1 MDSGLTSRNLQY
13 QRKIDYVASM
23 LGDLP
28 PNLDDRY
35 QFEALLYRLHL
46 SIEAILSIL
55 AMLVKDL
62 GFNVGDD
69 YLNIEKLESPGII
82 KIEMADF
89 LRKLNG
95 LRNAIVHKYNKF
107 DESVVREELDE
118 VLSGMFDFLEAI
130 ENVLRE
136 IVGGD

>member
-1 MDSGLTSRNLQY
+1 MSRSLQY
-13 QRKIDYVASM
+13 RRKIDYVASM

-35 QFEALLYRLHL
+35 QFEALLYRLHT
-46 SIEAILSIL
+46 SIVAIMSIL

-62 GFNVGDD
+62 GFDVGDD
-69 YLNIEKLESPGII
+69 YLNIEKLESAGII
-82 KIEMADF
+82 KIEMAGF

-107 DESVVREELDE
+107 DESIVREELHE
-118 VLSGMFDFLEAI
+118 VLSGVFNFLEVT
-130 ENVLRE
+130 ENVLQK
-136 IVGGD
+136 IAGGD

>member
-1 MDSGLTSRNLQY
+1 MRSLQY
-13 QRKIDYVASM
+13 RRKIDYVASM

-28 PNLDDRY
+28 PNLDDQY
-35 QFEALLYRLHL
+35 QFEALLYRLHT
-46 SIEAILSIL
+46 SIDAIMSIV

-62 GFNVGDD
+62 GFEVGDD
-69 YLNIEKLESPGII
+69 YFNIEKLESAGIV
-82 KIEMADF
+82 KGNMADF

-107 DESVVREELDE
+107 DEDVVREELDE
-118 VLSGMFDFLEAI
+118 VLKRVFDFLEVV

-136 IVGGD
+136 IP

>member
-1 MDSGLTSRNLQY
+1 
-13 QRKIDYVASM
+13 M
-23 LGDLP
+23 LRLCWGDLP
-28 PNLDDRY
+28 PNLSDQY
-35 QFEALLYRLHL
+35 QFEALLHRLHT
-46 SIEAILSIL
+46 SIEAIMSIL

-69 YLNIEKLESPGII
+69 YFNIKKLESAGII

-107 DESVVREELDE
+107 DGSIVREDLDE
-118 VLSGMFDFLEAI
+118 VLSGVFDFLEVI
-130 ENVLRE
+130 ENVLQE

>member
-1 MDSGLTSRNLQY
+1 
-13 QRKIDYVASM
+13 M
-23 LGDLP
+23 LRLCWGDLP
-28 PNLDDRY
+28 PNLSDQY
-35 QFEALLYRLHL
+35 QFEALLHRLHT
-46 SIEAILSIL
+46 SIEAIMSIL

-69 YLNIEKLESPGII
+69 YFNIKKLESAGII

-107 DESVVREELDE
+107 DGSIVREELDE
-118 VLSGMFDFLEAI
+118 VLSGVFDFLEVI
-130 ENVLRE
+130 ENVLQE